1 MIKLEGTFMRCG
13 VKNANGRT
21 YDSSIMQQAIKDYQ
35 KKVADNVAYG
45 YFNDDAVPLMGDITH
60 PSDSIAQITHKV
72 TELNFD
78 EETGMLFGKIQLLDT
93 PQGKIA
99 QTIVSEMG
107 EMGVA
112 PAMLASIN
120 EDGVVEE
127 VDEIRSFNLCNN
139 PAWSEAKMKP
149 IKE

>member
-1 MIKLEGTFMRCG
+1 MIELEGTFMRFG

-21 YDSSIMQQAIKDYQ
+21 YDSSIMQQAISDYQ

-45 YFNDDAVPLMGDITH
+45 YFNDDAVSLMGDITH
-60 PSDSIAQITHKV
+60 PSDNITQITHKV

-93 PQGKIA
+93 PKGKIA

-107 EMGVA
+107 DMGVA

-120 EDGVVEE
+120 EDGVVEK

-139 PAWSEAKMKP
+139 PAWSESKMKP